1 MSFFNDLRM
10 WGFDLVSMAFGAS
23 EQTSYRDVAS
33 IEDKRVRVI
42 LSKELAISTATA
54 TLDKTRAAGLNYMRA
69 ILDAGEY
76 TVADILIS
84 TMPRKD
90 HMALGVLR
98 NSPDTIDALR
108 NLAKCVDEQS
118 AMSKMVMKSLVSP
131 LLLIPVG
138 FVFAYVLATVSI
150 PEFVKTA
157 PPEIWTGF
165 NQFLRVVA
173 ETFAYIGP

>member
-10 WGFDLVSMAFGAS
+10 WLRLGVNGFWGKRADF
-23 EQTSYRDVAS
+23 YRDVAKS
-33 IEDKRVRVI
+33 IEDKELLRDFVEG
-42 LSKELAISTATA
+42 ELAISTATA

-150 PEFVKTA
+150 PEF
-157 PPEIWTGF
+157 
-165 NQFLRVVA
+165 
-173 ETFAYIGP
+173 